1 MSNAYNDLES
11 LGLVS
16 KTTVE
21 TFSESTRDCKDL
33 QVWRD
38 RVSGVIFISDFYV
51 GDSTYSLDTHLKQ
64 NFDKVVRSSLEDDLD
79 CNRRL
84 KDFRKF
90 YDNKIVCEIGYG
102 DGNFMKGAAPHA
114 KEIRGIELNNTS
126 LSKARDCGFVVEDDL
141 SKFAENYFDTVILFH
156 TFEHFPDPLQKL
168 NLIMKHLK
176 KNGKL
181 IIEVPHAGDLL
192 LRDEVACDAFKAHTL
207 WSQHLILHTRNS
219 LAAMLKYCGF
229 ININIQGVQRYPLSN
244 HLQWL
249 SHGRPGGHMSNLSA
263 IDNDSLF
270 SCYEASL
277 GRLDATDT
285 ITAVAT
291 AR

>member
-1 MSNAYNDLES
+1 MSNAYNDLEF

-16 KTTVE
+16 NTSVE
-21 TFSESTRDCKDL
+21 KFSERTRDCKDL
-33 QVWRD
+33 PVWRD
-38 RVSGVIFISDFYV
+38 SISGVIFISDFYV
-51 GDSTYSLDTHLKQ
+51 GDSIYSLDAHSKQ
-64 NFDKVVRSSLEDDLD
+64 NSDNVVRSSLEDDLD

-84 KDFRKF
+84 KEFRKF

-102 DGNFMKGAAPHA
+102 DGNFMKGAAPYA
-114 KEIRGIELNNTS
+114 REIKGIELNNTS
-126 LSKARDCGFVVEDDL
+126 LSKAKANGFVVEDDL
-141 SKFAENYFDTVILFH
+141 SKFDESYFDTVTLFH

-168 NLIMKHLK
+168 HQIMKHLK
-176 KNGKL
+176 KHGKL

-207 WSQHLILHTRNS
+207 WSQHLILHTRNI
-219 LAAMLKYCGF
+219 LTTVLKHSGF
-229 ININIQGVQRYPLSN
+229 VNINIQGVQRYPLSN

-249 SHGRPGGHMSNLSA
+249 SHGKPGGHMSNLSA
-263 IDNDSLF
+263 IDNDSLS

-285 ITAVAT
+285 IIAVAT